1 MIESSDLANLKEA
14 ARDLKSAIKAN
25 TEITKE
31 NKLSLD
37 MNNLLML
44 VNLGIIS
51 KDDLIGTEVC
61 KDYISKSIPSQKKKS
76 LFK

>member
-1 MIESSDLANLKEA
+1 MIDSSDLANLKEA

-51 KDDLIGTEVC
+51 KDDLIGNEVY
-61 KDYISKSIPSQKKKS
+61 KNYISKSIPTQKKKS